1 MRNSDWALAGFI
13 LFLIVFLAMW
23 LVGALV
29 LWIIV
34 HLFGVLEFSWFNAFL
49 MGIFLMILKWVFTSG
64 RN

>member
-1 MRNSDWALAGFI
+1 MRTSEFALAGFI
-13 LFLIVFLAMW
+13 IFLIIFFALW

-49 MGIFLMILKWVFTSG
+49 MGVFLMILKWIFTSG
-64 RN
+64 K